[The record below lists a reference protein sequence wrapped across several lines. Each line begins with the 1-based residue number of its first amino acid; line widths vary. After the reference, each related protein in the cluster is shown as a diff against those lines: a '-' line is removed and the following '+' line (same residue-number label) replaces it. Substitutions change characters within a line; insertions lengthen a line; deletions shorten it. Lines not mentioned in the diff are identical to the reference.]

1 MPKKYKKI
9 NVKPTTNPDKIQIDI
24 PSYLEKEKKE
34 DKWKIYFKDI
44 NNLKI
49 ILKKRNQNRIFK
61 NPYQNIIYIII
72 LLFWICP

>member
-34 DKWKIYFKDI
+34 DKMEDI
-44 NNLKI
+44 FQGYKQP
-49 ILKKRNQNRIFK
+49 KKNTK
-61 NPYQNIIYIII
+61 KKKSK
-72 LLFWICP
+72 

>member
-34 DKWKIYFKDI
+34 DKMEDI
-44 NNLKI
+44 FQGYKQPKNNT
-49 ILKKRNQNRIFK
+49 KKK
-61 NPYQNIIYIII
+61 KSKY
-72 LLFWICP
+72 